1 MKIKPEH
8 IASEINHRLQVLIID
23 FEIFMKSSHTAD
35 DESVQSVLK
44 QLSSLKETFIKIK
57 NEESLA
63 SQDLENCRLIVDDI
77 IDKML
82 KIKTKNPAEKNEK
95 MAILNQIYNL
105 RELLFVK
112 NK

>member
-23 FEIFMKSSHTAD
+23 FEIFIKSAHLTD
-35 DESVQSVLK
+35 DETAQMILAKLTALK
-44 QLSSLKETFIKIK
+44 VTFIKIQ
-57 NEESLA
+57 NGEELTPEEI
-63 SQDLENCRLIVDDI
+63 ENIRKKIDDI
-77 IDKML
+77 TDKMP
-82 KIKTKNPAEKNEK
+82 KIKAKNPAEKNEK

-105 RELLFVK
+105 REFIFVK

>member
-23 FEIFMKSSHTAD
+23 FEIFMKSSHRAD
-35 DESVQSVLK
+35 DEPEQSVLK

-63 SQDLENCRLIVDDI
+63 SDELENSRQLIDDT

-82 KIKTKNPAEKNEK
+82 KIKVKNPAEKNEK
-95 MAILNQIYNL
+95 MAILNQIHNL
-105 RELLFVK
+105 REFIFVK
-112 NK
+112 NN